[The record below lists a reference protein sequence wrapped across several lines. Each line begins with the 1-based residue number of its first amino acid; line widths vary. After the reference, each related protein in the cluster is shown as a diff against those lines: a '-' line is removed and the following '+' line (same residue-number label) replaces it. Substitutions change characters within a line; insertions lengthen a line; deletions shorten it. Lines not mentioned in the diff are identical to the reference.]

1 MSIILPSGLTEH
13 QADQLEGKLKKAIH
27 DVIHGEV
34 YWQKVPLNNVQNEA
48 LNVLFREAANLAG
61 LSFQAKFFDKTENC
75 SACDAIFD
83 ECVCGYLDSRDK

>member
-1 MSIILPSGLTEH
+1 MSKILPSGLTEH
-13 QADQLEGKLKKAIH
+13 QADQLEGKLKKALH
-27 DVIHGEV
+27 DVIHG
-34 YWQKVPLNNVQNEA
+34 KVPLNNVQNEA